1 VAIVIGA
8 LGPVCPA
15 LAVDC
20 AAFEAALA
28 EESCEEEG
36 APDALLCARAAA
48 GNFSAAA
55 NPAKPNT
62 VTAQTI
68 RNRRTKLSLHSTLRI
83 QLKAFG
89 LCANAAHSAK

>member
-1 VAIVIGA
+1 MALVVA
-8 LGPVCPA
+8 
-15 LAVDC
+15 C
-20 AAFEAALA
+20 AAFEVALV
-28 EESCEEEG
+28 EEDCEEGGG
-36 APDALLCARAAA
+36 ADVLFCARAAA

-55 NPAKPNT
+55 NPANPNT

-89 LCANAAHSAK
+89 LCADAAHSAK